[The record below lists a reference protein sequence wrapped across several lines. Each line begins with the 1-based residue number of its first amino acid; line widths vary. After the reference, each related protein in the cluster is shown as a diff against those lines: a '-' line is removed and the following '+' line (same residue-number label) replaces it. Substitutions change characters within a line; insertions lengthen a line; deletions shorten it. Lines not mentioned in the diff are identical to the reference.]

1 MGLIRFLAIALIIYS
16 VFRLLMRY
24 VFPWLAKYVL
34 RKASQQMQDQMN
46 QQRNGNREPK
56 AEKIYDKGNVEI
68 RKTSKT
74 LGNKT
79 SSASD
84 DEYVDFEEVKD

>member
-1 MGLIRFLAIALIIYS
+1 MGLIRFLAIALIFYAI
-16 VFRLLMRY
+16 FKLMMRY
-24 VFPWLAKYVL
+24 VFPWVAKYVL

-46 QQRNGNREPK
+46 NQMNNGGAPK

-68 RKTSKT
+68 RKSKT
-74 LGNKT
+74 SGNKAA
-79 SSASD
+79 SAGD